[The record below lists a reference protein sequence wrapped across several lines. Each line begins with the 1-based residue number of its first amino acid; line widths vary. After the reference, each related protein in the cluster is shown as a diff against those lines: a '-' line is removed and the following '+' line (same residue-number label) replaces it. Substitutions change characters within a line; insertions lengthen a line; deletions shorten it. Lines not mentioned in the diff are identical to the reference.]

1 MAQRYWPGQDPIGHV
16 IRIGD
21 LIKGP
26 LATIVGI
33 VDDARYLALES
44 PSVRPM
50 LYFSAISH
58 PQRGMMLVVR
68 HAIDVQ
74 MAPTLRSLVSLVDAR
89 LPSPTATSMDAL
101 LSDATSSR
109 RFALVLFG
117 VFAIAAL
124 VLALVGLYGVLSY
137 LVRLRGVEMGVR
149 LALGASRRSL
159 LASVMGSAMR
169 LVAAGLIIGLV
180 GAKLVMGA
188 MKALL
193 YGVQPTDAL
202 TYGAIALLL
211 AFTGALASLMPA
223 WRATRTDPIV
233 ALRQGG

>member
-1 MAQRYWPGQDPIGHV
+1 
-16 IRIGD
+16 
-21 LIKGP
+21 
-26 LATIVGI
+26 
-33 VDDARYLALES
+33 
-44 PSVRPM
+44 
-50 LYFSAISH
+50 
-58 PQRGMMLVVR
+58 
-68 HAIDVQ
+68 
-74 MAPTLRSLVSLVDAR
+74 
-89 LPSPTATSMDAL
+89 
-101 LSDATSSR
+101 SSR

-149 LALGASRRSL
+149 LALGATRRSL

-169 LVAAGLIIGLV
+169 LVTAGLIIGLV

-193 YGVQPTDAL
+193 YDVQPTDAW
-202 TYGAIALLL
+202 TYGAIAFLL